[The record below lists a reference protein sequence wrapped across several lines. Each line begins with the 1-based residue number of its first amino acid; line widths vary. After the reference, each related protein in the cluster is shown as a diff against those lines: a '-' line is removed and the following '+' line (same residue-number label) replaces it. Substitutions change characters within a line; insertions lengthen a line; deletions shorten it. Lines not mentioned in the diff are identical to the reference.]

1 LLKKNTIAFFWLSNV
16 KNEQKA
22 LIWYFQTFLN
32 MKKILLMASLLAF
45 GQAVQAQSLRPSFA
59 PALKSAQENPA
70 NGPVT
75 TVGTENT
82 VLYSED
88 FGSGL
93 GTWQSLGFSSM
104 NMTAVHDT
112 TGVWEYR
119 GTATVPTRATGSR
132 GAYGSAAPLASPTTA
147 NGFMIFDSDW
157 LDDAGVAG
165 AFGTGVY
172 PSPHRG
178 MLISPSINLTGQS
191 FVNLEFYQYYRRFAG
206 PGGAQTAPAT
216 YVLFSRNDGA
226 TWSDTLMLNNNIAVN
241 AATTNP
247 AVVRVNVSNFIG
259 NNDSVKV
266 AFLFNGDF
274 YVWMIDDVKL
284 TEIPNND
291 LAITTTVMLPDTA
304 NGRTLEYGTMP
315 IQNKTPLTFQARIRN
330 NGKVAQPN
338 VRLNV
343 TVADTLTN
351 TFFTGASAQLASLA
365 AFTDTLLTVTT
376 NYPATDISYMRINYA
391 TLSDSTDGT
400 PADNLAVRQLSIT
413 DSTFSPA
420 VAVPATQGILGTGQ
434 FGTPAAQDVG
444 LANLFEL
451 VNQDTVT
458 SATARLNIGGT
469 APTQVG
475 ALVQFSIR
483 TPNPADG
490 LPGDATTIVVESDIY
505 SITQE
510 DIANGFIRVDFP
522 AELGGLPQNRI
533 LTPGD
538 YWLQADLYSNT
549 GVNRVR
555 FLDDLTFTQP
565 WFVSVLYTTQWFSN
579 GNALRMSLN
588 MADAAPSTISVAEI
602 NKDLKLNVYPNP
614 AKNILNL
621 SVASDASL
629 GRVSYQVMDIAG
641 RIVSSEAVV
650 INSNNEVIPVDISS
664 LQNGVYSIVV
674 KTSKGYNTSRFVVA
688 Q

>member
-1 LLKKNTIAFFWLSNV
+1 
-16 KNEQKA
+16 
-22 LIWYFQTFLN
+22 
-32 MKKILLMASLLAF
+32 MASLLAF
-45 GQAVQAQSLRPSFA
+45 GQAVQAQSLRPSYV

-75 TVGTENT
+75 TVGVENT
-82 VLYSED
+82 VLFSEE

-93 GTWQSLGFSSM
+93 GSWQSLGFSTM
-104 NMTAVHDT
+104 NTTSTPDT

-119 GTATVPTRATGSR
+119 GTSTVPTRATGSR

-147 NGFMIFDSDW
+147 NGFVVFDSDW
-157 LDDAGVAG
+157 LDNAGTAG
-165 AFGTGVY
+165 AFGSGVY

-178 MLISPSINLTGQS
+178 MLVSPTINLTGQS

-206 PGGAQTAPAT
+206 PGAVQTVPAT
-216 YVLFSRNDGA
+216 YVLFSTNGGT
-226 TWSDTLMLNNNIAVN
+226 TWSDTIMLNSNIAVN

-247 AVVRVNVSNFIG
+247 AVVRVNVSPYIG
-259 NNDSVKV
+259 NSANAKI
-266 AFLFNGDF
+266 AFLFNGDY

-291 LAITTTVMLPDTA
+291 LAITSTVMLPDTA
-304 NGRTLEYGTMP
+304 NGRTIEYGTLP
-315 IQNKTPLTFQARIRN
+315 IQNKTPLTFQARVRN

-343 TVADTLTN
+343 TVADTLTS
-351 TFFTGASAQLASLA
+351 TFFTGASAQIASLA
-365 AFTDTLLTVTT
+365 AFTDTLLTITT
-376 NYPATDISYMRINYA
+376 NYPATDISYMRVTY
-391 TLSDSTDGT
+391 TTQSDSTDGT
-400 PADNLAVRQLSIT
+400 PADNTFIRRLSVT
-413 DSTFSPA
+413 DSVFSPA
-420 VAVPATQGILGTGQ
+420 VAVPVTQGILGTGQ
-434 FGTPAAQDVG
+434 FGNPAAQDVG
-444 LANLFEL
+444 LASLFEL

-458 SATARLNIGGT
+458 SATARLNVGGT
-469 APTQVG
+469 GGTQAG

-505 SITQE
+505 TVTQE
-510 DIANGFIRVDFP
+510 DIDAGFIRVDFP

-538 YWLQADLYSNT
+538 YWLQADLYSNNGT
-549 GVNRVR
+549 NRVR

-579 GNALRMSLN
+579 GNALRMNLN
-588 MADAAPSTISVAEI
+588 MADARSTSSVNEL
-602 NKDLKLNVYPNP
+602 NKNLKLNVYPNP

-629 GRVSYQVMDIAG
+629 GRISYQVMDIAG
-641 RIVSSEAVV
+641 RIVSAEAAV
-650 INSNNEVIPVDISS
+650 INSNNEVIPVDISG
-664 LQNGVYSIVV
+664 LQNGVYSIMV

>member
-1 LLKKNTIAFFWLSNV
+1 
-16 KNEQKA
+16 
-22 LIWYFQTFLN
+22 
-32 MKKILLMASLLAF
+32 MASLLAF
-45 GQAVQAQSLRPSFA
+45 GQAVQAQSLRPSYA
-59 PALKSAQENPA
+59 PALKSAQENPV

-75 TVGTENT
+75 TVGVENT

-93 GTWQSLGFSSM
+93 GSWQSLGFSTM
-104 NMTAVHDT
+104 NTTTTPDT
-112 TGVWEYR
+112 NGVWEYR

-165 AFGTGVY
+165 AFGTGVF

-178 MLISPSINLTGQS
+178 MLVSPNIDLTGQS

-206 PGGAQTAPAT
+206 PGAVQTVPAT
-216 YVLFSRNDGA
+216 YLLFSRNGGT
-226 TWSDTLMLNNNIAVN
+226 TWSDTLMINSNIAVN

-247 AVVRVNVSNFIG
+247 AVIRVNVSSQIG

-266 AFLFNGDF
+266 AFLFDGDF

-284 TEIPNND
+284 TEIANND
-291 LAITTTVMLPDTA
+291 LAITNTVMLPDTA
-304 NGRTLEYGTMP
+304 NGRTLEYGTLP
-315 IQNKTPLTFQARIRN
+315 IQNKTPLTFQARVRN

-343 TVADTLTN
+343 TVADTLNN
-351 TFFTGASAQLASLA
+351 TLFTAASAQLASLA

-376 NYPATDISYMRINYA
+376 NYPATNVIYTRINY
-391 TLSDSTDGT
+391 TTTSDSTDAT
-400 PADNLAVRQLSIT
+400 PADNAAVRQLSVT
-413 DSTFSPA
+413 DSVFSPA
-420 VAVPATQGILGTGQ
+420 VAVPATQGIVGTGQ

-444 LANLFEL
+444 LANLFEI
-451 VNQDTVT
+451 VNEDTVT
-458 SATARLNIGGT
+458 SATARLNVTGT
-469 APTQVG
+469 TPTQAG

-483 TPNPADG
+483 TPDAASG
-490 LPGDATTIVVESDIY
+490 FPGDATTIVVESDIY
-505 SITQE
+505 TVTQE
-510 DIANGFIRVDFP
+510 DVDNGFIRVDFP

-538 YWLQADLYSNT
+538 YWLQADLYSNNGT
-549 GVNRVR
+549 NRVR

-565 WFVSVLYTTQWFSN
+565 FFTSMLFTTQWFSN

-588 MADAAPSTISVAEI
+588 MADIASNVSVNEL
-602 NKDLKLNVYPNP
+602 NKNLKLNVYPNP

-621 SVASDASL
+621 AVSADASL
-629 GRVSYQVMDIAG
+629 GRISYQVMDIAG
-641 RIVSSEAVV
+641 RIVSSEATV
-650 INSNNEVIPVDISS
+650 INSNNEVIPVDIST

>member
-1 LLKKNTIAFFWLSNV
+1 
-16 KNEQKA
+16 
-22 LIWYFQTFLN
+22 
-32 MKKILLMASLLAF
+32 MASLLAF
-45 GQAVQAQSLRPSFA
+45 GQAVQAQSLRPSYA

-75 TVGTENT
+75 TVGVENT

-88 FGSGL
+88 FGNGL
-93 GTWQSLGFSSM
+93 GSWQSLGFSTM
-104 NMTAVHDT
+104 NTTTTPDT

-119 GTATVPTRATGSR
+119 GTSTVPTRATGSR

-165 AFGTGVY
+165 AFGTGVF

-178 MLISPSINLTGQS
+178 MLVSPNIDLTGQN

-206 PGGAQTAPAT
+206 PGAVQTVPAT
-216 YVLFSRNDGA
+216 YLLFSTNGGT
-226 TWSDTLMLNNNIAVN
+226 TWSDTLMINSNIAVN

-247 AVVRVNVSNFIG
+247 AVFRVNVSNYIG
-259 NNDSVKV
+259 NNDSVKI
-266 AFLFNGDF
+266 AFLFDGDF

-304 NGRTLEYGTMP
+304 NGRTLEYGTLP
-315 IQNKTPLTFQARIRN
+315 IQNKTPLTFQARVRN

-343 TVADTLTN
+343 TVADTLNN

-365 AFTDTLLTVTT
+365 AFTDTLLSITT
-376 NYPATDISYMRINYA
+376 NYPATDISYMRINYV
-391 TLSDSTDGT
+391 TQSDSTDGT
-400 PADNLAVRQLSIT
+400 PADNAAVRQLSIT
-413 DSTFSPA
+413 DSSFNPA

-444 LANLFEL
+444 LATLFEL
-451 VNQDTVT
+451 VNEDTVT
-458 SATARLNIGGT
+458 SATARLNVTGT

-475 ALVQFSIR
+475 GLVQFSIR

-505 SITQE
+505 TITQE
-510 DIANGFIRVDFP
+510 DIDNGFIRVDFP

-538 YWLQADLYSNT
+538 YWLQADLYSNNGT
-549 GVNRVR
+549 NRVR

-588 MADAAPSTISVAEI
+588 MADARGTSSVNEL
-602 NKDLKLNVYPNP
+602 NKNLKLNVYPNP

-621 SVASDASL
+621 AVSADASL
-629 GRVSYQVMDIAG
+629 GRISYQVMDIAG
-641 RIVSSEAVV
+641 RIVSSEATV
-650 INSNNEVIPVDISS
+650 INSNNEVIPVDISG

>member
-1 LLKKNTIAFFWLSNV
+1 
-16 KNEQKA
+16 
-22 LIWYFQTFLN
+22 

-45 GQAVQAQSLRPSFA
+45 GQAVQAQSLRPSYV

-70 NGPVT
+70 NGPVA
-75 TVGTENT
+75 TVGVENT
-82 VLYSED
+82 VLFSANFENGITD
-88 FGSGL
+88 
-93 GTWQSLGFSSM
+93 WQSLGFSTM
-104 NMTAVHDT
+104 NTTSTPDT

-119 GTATVPTRATGSR
+119 GPSTVPTRATGSR
-132 GAYGSAAPLASPTTA
+132 GAYGSAAPLASPTTS
-147 NGFMIFDSDW
+147 NGFVVFDSDW
-157 LDDAGVAG
+157 LDNTGVAG
-165 AFGTGVY
+165 AFGTGVF

-178 MLISPSINLTGQS
+178 LLVSPTINLTGQN

-206 PGGAQTAPAT
+206 PGAVQTVPAT
-216 YVLFSRNDGA
+216 YVLFSTNGG
-226 TWSDTLMLNNNIAVN
+226 TSWTDTLMLNSAIAVN

-247 AVVRVNVSNFIG
+247 AVVRVNVSSYIG
-259 NNDSVKV
+259 NSATAKI
-266 AFLFNGDF
+266 AFLFDGDY

-291 LAITTTVMLPDTA
+291 LAITNTVMLPDTA
-304 NGRTLEYGTMP
+304 NGRTIEYGTMP
-315 IQNKTPLTFQARIRN
+315 IQNKTPLTFQARVRN

-376 NYPATDISYMRINYA
+376 NYPATDLSYMRINYT

-400 PADNLAVRQLSIT
+400 PADNSAIRQLSIT

-420 VAVPATQGILGTGQ
+420 VAIPATQGILGTGQ

-444 LANLFEL
+444 LGNLFEL

-458 SATARLNIGGT
+458 SATARLNVGGT
-469 APTQVG
+469 GGTQAG

-490 LPGDATTIVVESDIY
+490 MPGDASTIQVESDIY
-505 SITQE
+505 TVTQE
-510 DIANGFIRVDFP
+510 DVDNGFIRVDFP

-565 WFVSVLYTTQWFSN
+565 WYVSVLYTTQWYSN

-588 MADAAPSTISVAEI
+588 MSDASTVSVQEL
-602 NKDLKLNVYPNP
+602 NKNLKLNVYPNP
-614 AKNILNL
+614 AKNIINL
-621 SVASDASL
+621 SVSTDASL
-629 GRVSYQVMDIAG
+629 GRISYQVMDIAG
-641 RIVSSEAVV
+641 RIVTSEAVV

>member
-1 LLKKNTIAFFWLSNV
+1 
-16 KNEQKA
+16 
-22 LIWYFQTFLN
+22 
-32 MKKILLMASLLAF
+32 MKKILLLASLLAF
-45 GQAVQAQSLRPSFA
+45 GQAIQAQSLRPSYV
-59 PALKSAQENPA
+59 PALKSAQDNPA

-75 TVGTENT
+75 TLGVENT
-82 VLYSED
+82 VLFSEE

-93 GTWQSLGFSSM
+93 GTWQSLGFSTM
-104 NMTAVHDT
+104 NTTTTPDTA
-112 TGVWEYR
+112 GVWEYR

-165 AFGTGVY
+165 AGAFGTGVF

-178 MLISPSINLTGQS
+178 MLVSPTIDLTGQPL
-191 FVNLEFYQYYRRFAG
+191 VILEFYQYYRRFAG
-206 PGGAQTAPAT
+206 PGAVQTVPAT
-216 YVLFSRNDGA
+216 YLLFSRNGGT
-226 TWSDTLMLNNNIAVN
+226 TWSDTLMINSAIAVN
-241 AATTNP
+241 AATANP
-247 AVVRVNVSNFIG
+247 AVVRLDVSNIIG

-274 YVWMIDDVKL
+274 YVWMIDDVKI
-284 TEIPNND
+284 TEIPDND
-291 LAITTTVMLPDTA
+291 LAITATVMLPDTA
-304 NGRTLEYGTMP
+304 NGRTIEYGAMP
-315 IQNKTPLTFQARIRN
+315 IQNKTPLTFQARVRN

-343 TVADTLTN
+343 TVADTLAN

-365 AFTDTLLTVTT
+365 AFTDTLLTITT
-376 NYPATDISYMRINYA
+376 NYPATNVSYMRINYS

-400 PADNLAVRQLSIT
+400 PADNAAVRQLSIT

-420 VAVPATQGILGTGQ
+420 VAIPVAQGQIGTGQ
-434 FGTPAAQDVG
+434 FGNPAVQDVG
-444 LANLFEL
+444 LANIFEL
-451 VNQDTVT
+451 INQDTVT
-458 SATARLNIGGT
+458 SVTVRLNITGT
-469 APTQVG
+469 GATQVG
-475 ALVQFSIR
+475 GLVQFSIR
-483 TPNPADG
+483 TPDPVTGN
-490 LPGDATTIVVESDIY
+490 PGDATTIVVESDIY
-505 SITQE
+505 TISQE
-510 DIANGFIRVDFP
+510 DIANGFIRVNFP

-549 GVNRVR
+549 GANRVR

-565 WFVSVLYTTQWFSN
+565 FFASLLYTTQWFSN
-579 GNALRMSLN
+579 GNAVRMSLN
-588 MADAAPSTISVAEI
+588 MADAVSSVSVNEL
-602 NKDLKLNVYPNP
+602 NKNLKLNVYPNP

-621 SVASDASL
+621 AVSADASL
-629 GRVSYQVMDIAG
+629 GRISYQVMDIAG
-641 RIVSSEAVV
+641 RIVTSEAAV
-650 INSNNEVIPVDISS
+650 INSNNEVIPVNISG

>member
-1 LLKKNTIAFFWLSNV
+1 
-16 KNEQKA
+16 
-22 LIWYFQTFLN
+22 
-32 MKKILLMASLLAF
+32 MKKILLLASLLAF
-45 GQAVQAQSLRPSFA
+45 GQAIQAQSLRPSYV
-59 PALKSAQENPA
+59 PALKSAQDNPA

-75 TVGTENT
+75 TLGVENT
-82 VLYSED
+82 VLFSEE

-93 GTWQSLGFSSM
+93 GAWQSLGFSTM
-104 NMTAVHDT
+104 NTTTTPDTA
-112 TGVWEYR
+112 GVWEYR

-165 AFGTGVY
+165 AFGTGVF

-178 MLISPSINLTGQS
+178 MLVSPTIDLTGQN

-206 PGGAQTAPAT
+206 PGAVQTVPAT
-216 YVLFSRNDGA
+216 YLLFSRNGGT
-226 TWSDTLMLNNNIAVN
+226 TWSDTLMINSAIAVN

-247 AVVRVNVSNFIG
+247 AVVRVNVSNIIG

-284 TEIPNND
+284 IEIPNND
-291 LAITTTVMLPDTA
+291 LAITATVMLPDTA
-304 NGRTLEYGTMP
+304 NGRTIEYGAMP
-315 IQNKTPLTFQARIRN
+315 IQNKTPLTFQARVRN

-343 TVADTLTN
+343 TVADTLAN

-365 AFTDTLLTVTT
+365 AFTDTLLTITT
-376 NYPATDISYMRINYA
+376 NYPATNVSYMRINYS

-400 PADNLAVRQLSIT
+400 PADNVAVRQLSIT

-420 VAVPATQGILGTGQ
+420 VAIPVTQGQIGTGQ
-434 FGTPAAQDVG
+434 FGNPAVQDVG
-444 LANLFEL
+444 IANIFEL

-458 SATARLNIGGT
+458 SVTVRLNITGT
-469 APTQVG
+469 GATQVG

-483 TPNPADG
+483 TPDPVTGN
-490 LPGDATTIVVESDIY
+490 PGDATTIVVESDIY
-505 SITQE
+505 TISQE
-510 DIANGFIRVDFP
+510 DIANGFIRVNFP

-549 GVNRVR
+549 GANRVR

-565 WFVSVLYTTQWFSN
+565 FFVSLLYTTQWFSN
-579 GNALRMSLN
+579 GNAVRMSLN
-588 MADAAPSTISVAEI
+588 MADAVSSVSVNEL
-602 NKDLKLNVYPNP
+602 NKNLKLNVYPNP

-621 SVASDASL
+621 AVSADASL
-629 GRVSYQVMDIAG
+629 GRISYQVMDIAG
-641 RIVSSEAVV
+641 RIVTSEATV
-650 INSNNEVIPVDISS
+650 INSNNEVIPVNISG